1 MTQLQQFNTRIANLN
16 ELQKKVDEESSA
28 MKADFQ
34 RLITD
39 KTIPLVER
47 WDFWISAPSSLKED
61 HDWLPQYGTLQNR
74 YAKFYCDA
82 PEVYGR
88 GRQVEWSEI
97 LDFVFAED
105 GTVDACSNYK
115 GVVVFTQEEMTEL
128 LESILSDNVATFKFD
143 W

>member
-34 RLITD
+34 ILIKN

-47 WDFWISAPSSLKED
+47 WDFWIFAPSSLKEN
-61 HDWLPQYGTLQNR
+61 HDWLPQYGTIQNR
-74 YAKFYCDA
+74 YVKFYCDA

-88 GRQVEWSEI
+88 GRQVDWAEI
-97 LDFVFAED
+97 LDDAFTED
-105 GTVDACSNYK
+105 GTVEACTRYT
-115 GVVVFTQEEMTEL
+115 GEVMFTQEEMTEL
-128 LESILSDNVATFKFD
+128 LESILADNVASFKFD